1 MRLKQAINEK
11 ISMYDRIIFAL
22 SATRRPMPVGN
33 PYLNEVDE
41 MVNFLEDER
50 QRLRTEAQE
59 LDDGTHW
66 IFADSPP
73 WVNGD
78 NVSTG

>member
-1 MRLKQAINEK
+1 MRLYQAINEK
-11 ISMYDRIIFAL
+11 IHMCDRIILAL
-22 SATRRPMPVGN
+22 TSPPATDYNVAG
-33 PYLNEVDE
+33 DE
-41 MVNFLEDER
+41 LDDMVNFLEDER